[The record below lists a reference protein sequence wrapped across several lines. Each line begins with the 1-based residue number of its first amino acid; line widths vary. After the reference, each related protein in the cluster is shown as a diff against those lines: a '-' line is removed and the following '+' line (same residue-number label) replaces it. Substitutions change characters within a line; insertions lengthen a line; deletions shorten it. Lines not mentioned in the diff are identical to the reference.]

1 MTEHEIWMRKALE
14 LAQEAAAAGEV
25 PVGAIVVKE
34 GQIIACAR
42 NEKEALHDATAHAEI
57 LALRRS
63 GQALGH
69 WQLSGCTL
77 YVTLEPCPMCAG
89 AIMQSRLS
97 RVVFGAYDGRAGCCG
112 TLYNLPGDDRF
123 PVHVDVEGGVLR
135 EECAALLTEFFRSRR
150 EEERI
155 Y

>member
-25 PVGAIVVKE
+25 PVGAVVVRD

-57 LALRRS
+57 LALRRA

-77 YVTLEPCPMCAG
+77 YVTLEPCPMCA
-89 AIMQSRLS
+89 AALAQARPAL
-97 RVVFGAYDGRAGCCG
+97 VVFGAF
-112 TLYNLPGDDRF
+112 DDAMGGMGSVYALHADARIRSNT
-123 PVHVDVEGGVLR
+123 PAIGGVLAQ
-135 EECAALLTEFFRSRR
+135 ESELLLREFFTARR
-150 EEERI
+150 
-155 Y
+155 